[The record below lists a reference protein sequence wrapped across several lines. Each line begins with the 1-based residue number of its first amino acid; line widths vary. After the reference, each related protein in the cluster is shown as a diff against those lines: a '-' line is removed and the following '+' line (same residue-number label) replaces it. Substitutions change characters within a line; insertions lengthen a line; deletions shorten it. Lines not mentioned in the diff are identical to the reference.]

1 MSNANID
8 LVFMAAVACTLACGG
23 RNEPAE
29 GGNHLT
35 MAGTAAS
42 AAGSSGG
49 RSQAGASGRAQAG
62 SAPNPI
68 QSGGAGGAGA
78 GATAGGGAGAAG
90 EAGQAGGPAPG
101 GSGAPGVSKG
111 WTHMG
116 YDHRNWYFNPN
127 ETAIDVGNAAT
138 LVEKWR
144 FTVSGFPPGSPLI
157 VEGKVYVMATA
168 GTYAIDLQTGMKV
181 WERLDLGGTASLAYA
196 DGFIYAH
203 TSVGPNSYKLNA
215 SDGTTAWGPIVTY
228 EFEGCDGMS
237 SPVPVGDRV
246 MVGHSCGVVEVSPGA
261 GGGQA
266 RGGVAAFATADG
278 KRLWTY
284 YTADA
289 NEDGAMVWSTVGVDI
304 PNNVVYA
311 TTGNNYTVAGPNSDA
326 IHAIDLATGMRKW
339 VWQARA
345 NDIWSLLVNTSGPDG
360 DLPVNPIVM
369 DDMVAAGDK
378 VACFWAVDKAGQ
390 KRWGREQL
398 TPSRSV
404 NYGGIINAGAFDGQ
418 RLYTI
423 SNDPNA
429 TTSILSAFDPAA
441 GENAWEPKRYGKLVF
456 GGVSAANGVLYAAID
471 DDLVVLD
478 AATGEE
484 LKLFNTGGTIAGGA
498 PAVAEGRV
506 VVGSGLNYA
515 FAPTA
520 KFNNQVIAYGLP

>member
-1 MSNANID
+1 M
-8 LVFMAAVACTLACGG
+8 
-23 RNEPAE
+23 
-29 GGNHLT
+29 
-35 MAGTAAS
+35 
-42 AAGSSGG
+42 
-49 RSQAGASGRAQAG
+49 
-62 SAPNPI
+62 
-68 QSGGAGGAGA
+68 
-78 GATAGGGAGAAG
+78 
-90 EAGQAGGPAPG
+90 
-101 GSGAPGVSKG
+101 
-111 WTHMG
+111 
-116 YDHRNWYFNPN
+116 
-127 ETAIDVGNAAT
+127 
-138 LVEKWR
+138 
-144 FTVSGFPPGSPLI
+144 
-157 VEGKVYVMATA
+157 
-168 GTYAIDLQTGMKV
+168 
-181 WERLDLGGTASLAYA
+181 
-196 DGFIYAH
+196 
-203 TSVGPNSYKLNA
+203 
-215 SDGTTAWGPIVTY
+215 
-228 EFEGCDGMS
+228 
-237 SPVPVGDRV
+237 
-246 MVGHSCGVVEVSPGA
+246 
-261 GGGQA
+261 
-266 RGGVAAFATADG
+266 
-278 KRLWTY
+278 
-284 YTADA
+284 
-289 NEDGAMVWSTVGVDI
+289 
-304 PNNVVYA
+304 
-311 TTGNNYTVAGPNSDA
+311 
-326 IHAIDLATGMRKW
+326 
-339 VWQARA
+339 WQARA